1 MFAQFNGGNVAALI
15 PYLSHGTFVS
25 QNPYYPPSE
34 NNAGDQTM
42 DTSVLK
48 RFRETI
54 LQRAQNISGFLQSTP
69 PSTLKLRIGPAS
81 ETAVADELALLRHTI
96 QKADDQTLGLCEVCN
111 EYIESA
117 RLEMDYTASVCIEH
131 LSREERSKI
140 ENDLELSVKVQQ
152 ALLPQTLPRIRNI
165 DIAAYSQPA
174 RIVGGDY
181 FDFLKFKDGSHA
193 IIIADVMG
201 KGMPASMLM
210 ASLQASLRIIVP
222 ESNEPSEVVT
232 RLNSLFC
239 HNIRLTNFVTVFLAK
254 FNETTRT
261 LSYANAGHNPP
272 LLRKSDGTISPLQ
285 PTGAAIGLIE
295 QTMFDQQ
302 SIPLNGGDRVL
313 MYTDGVVESFDQR
326 QVIFGQE
333 RLEEF
338 LRFSEKK
345 SAHQIIGDLK
355 KSLQTFTG
363 STTPADDTTI
373 IAINVM

>member
-1 MFAQFNGGNVAALI
+1 MEPNGLQQ
-15 PYLSHGTFVS
+15 LK
-25 QNPYYPPSE
+25 E
-34 NNAGDQTM
+34 NITERLRS
-42 DTSVLK
+42 TSNFLK
-48 RFRETI
+48 T
-54 LQRAQNISGFLQSTP
+54 AS

-81 ETAVADELALLRHTI
+81 ETAVAEELALLNQTI
-96 QKADDQTLGLCEVCN
+96 QKADDKTLGLCEVCN
-111 EYIESA
+111 DYIESV
-117 RLEMDYTASVCIEH
+117 RLEMDYTACVCIEH

-152 ALLPQTLPRIRNI
+152 ALLPQTLPRIRNV

-210 ASLQASLRIIVP
+210 ASLQASLRIIAP
-222 ESNEPSEVVT
+222 ESNEPSEVVA
-232 RLNSLFC
+232 RLNHLFC

-254 FNETTRT
+254 FDEETRR
-261 LSYANAGHNPP
+261 LSYCNAGHNPP
-272 LLRKSDGTISPLQ
+272 LLRKDNGTISALQ

-295 QTMFDQQ
+295 QTTFDQQ
-302 SIPLNGGDRVL
+302 SITLYSGDQAL
-313 MYTDGVVESFDQR
+313 MYTDGVVESFNQ
-326 QVIFGQE
+326 QQKMFGQE

-338 LRFSEKK
+338 FRFADKK
-345 SAHQIIGDLK
+345 SAHQLIGDLK

-363 STTPADDTTI
+363 TTTPADDTTI
-373 IAINVM
+373 IAMRVL

>member
-1 MFAQFNGGNVAALI
+1 
-15 PYLSHGTFVS
+15 
-25 QNPYYPPSE
+25 
-34 NNAGDQTM
+34 M
-42 DTSVLK
+42 DTTLLK

-54 LQRAQNISGFLQSTP
+54 LQRAQNISGFLQNTP

-81 ETAVADELALLRHTI
+81 EMAVAEELALLNNTI
-96 QKADDQTLGLCEVCN
+96 KKADDHTLGKCEVCDG
-111 EYIESA
+111 YIESV
-117 RLEMDYTASVCIEH
+117 RLEMDYTACVCIEH
-131 LSREERSKI
+131 LSREERSKL
-140 ENDLELSVKVQQ
+140 ENDLELSAKVQQ
-152 ALLPQTLPRIRNI
+152 ALLPQTLPRIRAV

-210 ASLQASLRIIVP
+210 ASLQASLRIIAP
-222 ESNEPSEVVT
+222 ESNEPSEVVA

-239 HNIRLTNFVTVFLAK
+239 HNIRLTNFVTLFLAK
-254 FNETTRT
+254 FNEETRIF
-261 LSYANAGHNPP
+261 SYCNAGHNPP
-272 LLRKSDGTISPLQ
+272 LLRKSDGTIETLE

-295 QTMFDQQ
+295 QTSFDQR
-302 SIPLNGGDRVL
+302 SVSLNSGDQLL
-313 MYTDGVVESFDQR
+313 MYTDGVVESFDPQR
-326 QVIFGQE
+326 TMFGQE

-338 LRFSEKK
+338 LRFSGKK
-345 SAHQIIGDLK
+345 SAHQLIGDLK

-373 IAINVM
+373 IAMNVK